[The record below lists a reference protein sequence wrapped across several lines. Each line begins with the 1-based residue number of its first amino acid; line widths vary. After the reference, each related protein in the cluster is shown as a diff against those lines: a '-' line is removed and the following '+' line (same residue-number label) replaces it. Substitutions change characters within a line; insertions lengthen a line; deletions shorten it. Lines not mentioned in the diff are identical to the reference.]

1 MLYTKMF
8 VIPCSLSNHQDRV
21 ANVGA
26 GQEIQ
31 DGIQDGSHKWMQ
43 GGVKCFAVLI
53 RSAF

>member
-8 VIPCSLSNHQDRV
+8 AIPCSLSNHQDTV

-31 DGIQDGSHKWMQ
+31 DVAQDGSHKQIQ
-43 GGVKCFAVLI
+43 GVC
-53 RSAF
+53 